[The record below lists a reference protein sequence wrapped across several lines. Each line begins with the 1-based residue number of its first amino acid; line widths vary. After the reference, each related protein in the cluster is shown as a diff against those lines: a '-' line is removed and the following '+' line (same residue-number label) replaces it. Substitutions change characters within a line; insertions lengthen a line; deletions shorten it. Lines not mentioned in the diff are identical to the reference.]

1 MSNLWILILAIGAIM
16 LIAYT
21 ILAVFSTIKDL
32 DAVNTIFDLFDDF
45 AFYHTTLLVL
55 WGVIIGG
62 MFIVSLVM
70 WICER
75 T

>member
-1 MSNLWILILAIGAIM
+1 MSNLWILILAIGGIM

-21 ILAVFSTIKDL
+21 ILAVLSTIKDL
-32 DAVNTIFDLFDDF
+32 GAVSTIFDLFDDF
-45 AFYHTTLLVL
+45 AFDHTTLLVL

-62 MFIVSLVM
+62 MFIVSLGM

>member
-21 ILAVFSTIKDL
+21 ILVVFFTINDL
-32 DAVNTIFDLFDDF
+32 EEGSKIFELFDDF
-45 AFYHTTLLVL
+45 AFDHTTLLVL
-55 WGVIIGG
+55 WGFIIGG
-62 MFIVSLVM
+62 MFIVSFVM

>member
-1 MSNLWILILAIGAIM
+1 MSNLWILMLAIGAIM

-21 ILAVFSTIKDL
+21 ILAVFSTINDL
-32 DAVNTIFDLFDDF
+32 EEGSTIFDLFDDF
-45 AFYHTTLLVL
+45 AFDHTTLVVL
-55 WGVIIGG
+55 WGLIIGG

-70 WICER
+70 WIFER